1 MPGTLARKKLL
12 RPAPP
17 PRRRQQERTEATRH
31 RLLQAAERIFAR
43 DGFEASRLEDIVAL
57 AGYTRGAFYAHY
69 ESKEDL
75 LFDLMERF
83 VNEKVRN
90 LRAILGA
97 AENSTARW
105 QALRAHYSRMACDRR
120 WTLLSM
126 EFKLFAIRH
135 PSARQRLAVR
145 YRRLREPGRALL
157 TQLLQDLGRQL
168 PFSIHAA
175 MVALGATA
183 NSLLIESLV
192 DPKALA
198 EDEIPVLLSLVFDAV
213 LGAPSQSF

>member
-1 MPGTLARKKLL
+1 MPGTLARKKLI
-12 RPAPP
+12 RSPSP
-17 PRRRQQERTEATRH
+17 PRRRQEERTEATRR
-31 RLLQAAERIFAR
+31 RLLQAAERIFAQ

-75 LFDLMERF
+75 LLDLMERF

-120 WTLLSM
+120 WT
-126 EFKLFAIRH
+126 
-135 PSARQRLAVR
+135 
-145 YRRLREPGRALL
+145 LL

-213 LGAPSQSF
+213 LGVPSQSF